1 MVTTHIWLL
10 VSMAMRS
17 SESSSHWQSPR
28 MPAKSLTSRGGLGR
42 SGTCAMAASAVTHS
56 NSATVVSRRAL
67 FHIAIVFVMGIFCFI
82 GIVKVVIGDLVAQF
96 VLVVAF
102 AGEVL

>member
-28 MPAKSLTSRGGLGR
+28 IPAKSFTRRGGSGR
-42 SGTCAMAASAVTHS
+42 GGTCA
-56 NSATVVSRRAL
+56 TVVCAANSSNRATARYLNTL
-67 FHIAIVFVMGIFCFI
+67 FQVALIVMVVVS
-82 GIVKVVIGDLVAQF
+82 IVVFLVTVIKSDLVA
-96 VLVVAF
+96 
-102 AGEVL
+102 